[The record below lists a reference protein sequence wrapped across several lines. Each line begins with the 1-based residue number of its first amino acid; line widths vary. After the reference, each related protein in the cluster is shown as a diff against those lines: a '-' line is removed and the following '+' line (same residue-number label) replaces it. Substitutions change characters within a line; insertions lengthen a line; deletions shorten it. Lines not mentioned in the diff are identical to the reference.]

1 MSASSRYLIDSNVLI
16 EAHRR
21 YYGFDLC
28 PGFWESIVWLHG
40 QNRVLSLDKVR
51 DELVRE
57 SDDLVTWATSVMPAT
72 GFAVSNESQVLDWFG
87 KMQVW
92 AQEQSQFTPAAKE
105 EFAIVADAWLVAY
118 ARVHS
123 LVLVTHE
130 EYRPDVKKRIPIPN
144 VCKAF
149 DVRHVNTFEMLKSL
163 TIRYHWNIPR

>member
-1 MSASSRYLIDSNVLI
+1 MSVSIRYLIDSNVLI

-28 PGFWESIVWLHG
+28 PGFRESIVWLHG
-40 QNRVLSLDKVR
+40 KNRVISLDKVR

-57 SDDLVTWATSVMPAT
+57 SDALVTWATSVMPDT
-72 GFAVSNESQVLDWFG
+72 GFAVSNEVQVLDWFG

-92 AQEQSQFTPAAKE
+92 AQEQTQFTSAAKE
-105 EFAIVADAWLVAY
+105 EFASVADAWLVAY
-118 ARVHS
+118 ARAHD

-149 DVRHVNTFEMLKSL
+149 DVVHMNTFEMLKAL
-163 TIRYHWNIPR
+163 AVRYHWTSPP

>member
-40 QNRVLSLDKVR
+40 QNRV
-51 DELVRE
+51 
-57 SDDLVTWATSVMPAT
+57 
-72 GFAVSNESQVLDWFG
+72 
-87 KMQVW
+87 
-92 AQEQSQFTPAAKE
+92 
-105 EFAIVADAWLVAY
+105 
-118 ARVHS
+118 HS

-130 EYRPDVKKRIPIPN
+130 EHRPDVKKRIPIPN

-149 DVRHVNTFEMLKSL
+149 DVPHVNTFEMLKAL
-163 TIRYHWNIPR
+163 AIRYHWTSPS